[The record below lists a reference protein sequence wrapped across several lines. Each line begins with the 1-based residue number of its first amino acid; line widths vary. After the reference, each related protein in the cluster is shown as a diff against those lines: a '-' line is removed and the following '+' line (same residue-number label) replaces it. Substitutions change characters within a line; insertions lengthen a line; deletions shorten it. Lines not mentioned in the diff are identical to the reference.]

1 MKTNL
6 EYLLKSDK
14 FIKFQQTNLKT
25 RPEEDSDINEVN
37 IASFNTELD
46 QSYRIEKTI
55 PFTRRNGFFP

>member
-6 EYLLKSDK
+6 KYLLKSDK

-37 IASFNTELD
+37 IASLNT
-46 QSYRIEKTI
+46 RAK
-55 PFTRRNGFFP
+55 

>member
-6 EYLLKSDK
+6 KYLLKSDK

-37 IASFNTELD
+37 IASFNTGTKPKLWNRKYNSFL
-46 QSYRIEKTI
+46 QKL
-55 PFTRRNGFFP
+55 P